1 MQVQVNT
8 NKLVAKSRDYIN
20 ENEYNIHEVNFDFA
34 EEYTDNLV
42 KVALFSN
49 NGNTYKVIIANNKC
63 DIPTEILQKK
73 STFIL
78 GVYAYETQNDELV
91 LRYSPSPI
99 TLFVSAGSY
108 IPDEETENSEPITP
122 SELEQYQQALQDGL
136 SEVSGTIESMTD
148 LIDEVQTKLDNGDFN
163 GADGRDGQDGQDGY
177 TPIKG
182 VDYFTEQDKQEIA
195 GLVDVPVNDVQIDG
209 TSIVQDGVANVPIAS
224 ANEAGVVKIHGD
236 YGLATYLN
244 FLQIS
249 KAEDYRV
256 KAGASQW
263 KPIVPYN
270 QHEATFY
277 GLAKA
282 AGDTTQSQ
290 SSNAVGTYTEDAKSA
305 ISEMLGSSISISG
318 TTPTIVAKSGIRY
331 VCGEVATLDFT
342 PSQTGICD
350 VVFTSGSTPT
360 VVTLPST
367 VKFPDG
373 SFTPEADTTYEI
385 NILDG
390 IYGGVMA
397 WT

>member
-136 SEVSGTIESMTD
+136 SEVSGTLENVITGKELD
-148 LIDEVQTKLDNGDFN
+148 LKQLSTFDSTKTQVLKNINGTLTWVDE
-163 GADGRDGQDGQDGY
+163 
-177 TPIKG
+177 
-182 VDYFTEQDKQEIA
+182 
-195 GLVDVPVNDVQIDG
+195 
-209 TSIVQDGVANVPIAS
+209 
-224 ANEAGVVKIHGD
+224 
-236 YGLATYLN
+236 
-244 FLQIS
+244 
-249 KAEDYRV
+249 
-256 KAGASQW
+256 
-263 KPIVPYN
+263 
-270 QHEATFY
+270 
-277 GLAKA
+277 
-282 AGDTTQSQ
+282 
-290 SSNAVGTYTEDAKSA
+290 
-305 ISEMLGSSISISG
+305 
-318 TTPTIVAKSGIRY
+318 
-331 VCGEVATLDFT
+331 
-342 PSQTGICD
+342 
-350 VVFTSGSTPT
+350 
-360 VVTLPST
+360 
-367 VKFPDG
+367 
-373 SFTPEADTTYEI
+373 
-385 NILDG
+385 
-390 IYGGVMA
+390 
-397 WT
+397 